1 MVNIIRV
8 VDKKSSDL
16 NESVHKTKKIKE
28 ELSKLEDEVNFTK
41 FSQEIKN
48 QVSHEAHKLDHKFSV
63 ENASEYLRTYKNLNE
78 KQHRTTYLAA
88 LQIILRWFKCYD
100 GPINGKK
107 TSTLKSA
114 LKAFENKYHVHC
126 GKLMDTSTRTIILQ
140 QLRLD
145 KKQREEKYEFEQSKK
160 KQSQESSHQPQN
172 SSTTGKK
179 NTNNN
184 NHKPS
189 HTTPPHKDTPH
200 DNPTNDSKTDSKT
213 ESQPQNQTDDT
224 NKNKLEEQ
232 SDTQKTKEMF
242 NQQSISLDDSFFKSP
257 LFMSWTN
264 RALSHFFG
272 FTQYTKI
279 LQEYNHID
287 NNLSNMNITS
297 LKDQTL
303 EIPYIYPDLQD
314 KFPLTLSEYQAQ
326 SPYKEHSKLKNTT
339 NDLVVIKKVEGK
351 FALCYYQNGAMK
363 LATYVSPWKEDL
375 WKTPTGVFSL
385 DYKIQEKT
393 SQLYDDAAMP
403 YSIHVHGAGKGWIFL
418 HQGYSDGNPQSHGC
432 IRVPWIYQKYLFEN
446 IQNNSHIPIVIED
459 ENKTTSTPP
468 TQDENIPQR
477 NTSILERNIRGD
489 NLIINGKSYKI
500 QVNTDNDSSPFFALS
515 YNWYWVPDLRYPGYN
530 PNYLS
535 HQEAYE
541 YFVLLAKS
549 GEDILSTWRSWR
561 RNPGGKTWNQYRTD
575 YFNTLIQQGKK
586 HPSQQQ
592 EELKIQ
598 AKSNI
603 RNHSY
608 SQLDVQDIAKIKNL
622 IERQRLNVG
631 TDGNPHPQN
640 LWIPRIIQYK
650 NQIFVGAPSYTSPN
664 YYTFLW
670 PNRQYFSFTKR

>member
-1 MVNIIRV
+1 MFLFFFKAMVNIIRV

-200 DNPTNDSKTDSKT
+200 DNPKTDSKTDSKT

-257 LFMSWTN
+257 LFMS
-264 RALSHFFG
+264 
-272 FTQYTKI
+272 
-279 LQEYNHID
+279 
-287 NNLSNMNITS
+287 
-297 LKDQTL
+297 
-303 EIPYIYPDLQD
+303 
-314 KFPLTLSEYQAQ
+314 
-326 SPYKEHSKLKNTT
+326 
-339 NDLVVIKKVEGK
+339 
-351 FALCYYQNGAMK
+351 
-363 LATYVSPWKEDL
+363 
-375 WKTPTGVFSL
+375 
-385 DYKIQEKT
+385 
-393 SQLYDDAAMP
+393 
-403 YSIHVHGAGKGWIFL
+403 
-418 HQGYSDGNPQSHGC
+418 
-432 IRVPWIYQKYLFEN
+432 
-446 IQNNSHIPIVIED
+446 
-459 ENKTTSTPP
+459 
-468 TQDENIPQR
+468 
-477 NTSILERNIRGD
+477 
-489 NLIINGKSYKI
+489 
-500 QVNTDNDSSPFFALS
+500 
-515 YNWYWVPDLRYPGYN
+515 
-530 PNYLS
+530 
-535 HQEAYE
+535 
-541 YFVLLAKS
+541 
-549 GEDILSTWRSWR
+549 
-561 RNPGGKTWNQYRTD
+561 
-575 YFNTLIQQGKK
+575 
-586 HPSQQQ
+586 
-592 EELKIQ
+592 
-598 AKSNI
+598 
-603 RNHSY
+603 
-608 SQLDVQDIAKIKNL
+608 
-622 IERQRLNVG
+622 
-631 TDGNPHPQN
+631 
-640 LWIPRIIQYK
+640 
-650 NQIFVGAPSYTSPN
+650 
-664 YYTFLW
+664 
-670 PNRQYFSFTKR
+670 